1 MSAIHNVRKFFPQVE
16 TVKDASK
23 RLTLEV
29 TKHDAANSHRKKHSE
44 CAMAVACK
52 RAMKL
57 DGVIVSA
64 TTAYLIKDTV
74 ATRYELPMA
83 AQKEVVA
90 FDRGGGFSPGEYQL
104 LKPSHN
110 LGRQEGGKDK
120 RARGTE
126 PKRRHHYTEGIRAI
140 LGSREIR

>member
-1 MSAIHNVRKFFPQVE
+1 MRAIHNVRKFFPQVE
-16 TVKDASK
+16 TVKDAYK
-23 RLTLEV
+23 RLTIEV
-29 TKHDAANSHRKKHSE
+29 TKRDEANSHRKKHSE

-74 ATRYELPMA
+74 ATRYQLSMA

-90 FDRGGGFSPGEYQL
+90 FDRGGGFCPGEYQL
-104 LKPSHN
+104 VKPQQN

-120 RARGTE
+120 RARGTK
-126 PKRRHHYTEGIRAI
+126 PKKRHHFTEGIRAI
-140 LGSREIR
+140 LGSREIK